1 VGQTAGDRLTAD
13 APPIQGETR
22 RLRFGL
28 ADGADNADIRRL
40 LRDTPVAGWVSLS
53 YEREPDYFRAATVE
67 GDVHETLVGR
77 DRRTGELIV
86 MASFSVQDAWVNG
99 KRARVGYLG
108 QLRLAARHLSRPWPV
123 LEGYRFIRRMVERRP
138 AVRHVLTSIVSTNMR
153 AKRLLTSGSRNLPVY
168 APLQGFWTLAYP
180 CRRRRDRTA
189 GSELLSGSESDAED
203 ISRFLEQQASR
214 FQFAPSWHAERLWG
228 PASCPDLAPGDFL
241 LAKRGTR
248 LVGCIALWDQGGFKQ
263 HVVRGYAPWVARCRP
278 LLNVG
283 AALSGLPRLPSVG
296 SPLREVSLSHLAVAE
311 DDPGVFE
318 ALLRGALGRARD
330 RGYQL
335 AVTGMAQGHPL
346 LEPARRFARHM
357 AYQSDIYRVHWDE
370 PGSPADLDKRPLHL
384 EAAIL

>member
-1 VGQTAGDRLTAD
+1 MEQAAGDRLTAD
-13 APPIQGETR
+13 ATSIGGETR

-28 ADGADNADIRRL
+28 AGGTDNADIRRL

-53 YEREPDYFRAATVE
+53 YEREPDYFRAAAAE

-99 KRARVGYLG
+99 ERARVGYLG
-108 QLRLAARHLSRPWPV
+108 QLRLSARHLSRPWPV
-123 LEGYRFIRRMVERRP
+123 LEGYRFIRRMVRRR
-138 AVRHVLTSIVSTNMR
+138 ADVGHVLTSIVSTNTR

-168 APLQGFWTLAYP
+168 APLAGFWTLAYP
-180 CRRRRDRTA
+180 CRRLRARTA
-189 GSELLSGSESDAED
+189 DIGLLQGGESDASD

-214 FQFAPSWHAERLWG
+214 FQFAPSWNTERLWDA
-228 PASCPDLAPGDFL
+228 ASCPDLAPGDFL
-241 LAKRGTR
+241 LATRGSR
-248 LVGCIALWDQGGFKQ
+248 LVGCIALWDQDGFKQ
-263 HVVRGYAPWVARCRP
+263 HVVRGYAPWIARCRP
-278 LLNVG
+278 MLNVG
-283 AALSGLPRLPSVG
+283 AALSGLPRLPSLG
-296 SPLREVSLSHLAVAE
+296 SRLRLVSLSHLAVAD
-311 DDPGVFE
+311 DDPGVLE
-318 ALLRGALGRARD
+318 ALLHGALGLART

-335 AVTGMAQGHPL
+335 AVTGMVQGHPL
-346 LEPARRFARHM
+346 LERARRFARHV